1 MGEGI
6 SKTGM
11 GREADMSHWEQREQI
26 NGLDRSGESGLVVR
40 R

>member
-6 SKTGM
+6 SNTGV
-11 GREADMSHWEQREQI
+11 GREADMSHWKRRKRI
-26 NGLDRSGESGLVVR
+26 DGLDRSGESGLVVR